1 MRRASWVRT
10 PKTRL
15 STQDAPF
22 SEVCALVLKD
32 ILHLEDYRGMCPL
45 QSLHTYQAC
54 AKQSQFSTNQH
65 LNLHGGEKSFRKFEG
80 RTSLMKGHTVRV
92 SEKLSMR
99 MTSRSAWIFSITS
112 PAGNH
117 AGERN
122 AGMTSTTG
130 RTIREAN
137 MGHLS
142 TQNTN
147 LFSTNRSTLE
157 NSFMSAVGKPLDKGL
172 TSNTRVHTG
181 EKPYECH
188 QCGNAFSNHTILTNH
203 ERIHTGERPYEHTE
217 CGNAFS
223 QKAHLIKH
231 QRVHT
236 GEKPYECSKCG
247 KVFSQMFNLRQ
258 HQRVHTG
265 ERPYKCSEYGK
276 SFSQNSVLIQH
287 QRIHTGEKPY
297 GCTECGR
304 FFSQMSTLNQYQK
317 VHIRKAI

>member
-80 RTSLMKGHTVRV
+80 RASLMKGHTVRV

-172 TSNTRVHTG
+172 TSNTREFTL
-181 EKPYECH
+181 EKSLMSAISVGTHSAITPSLQTMKEFTLEK
-188 QCGNAFSNHTILTNH
+188 GLMNTLNVGMPSAKRLTLLSTREFTLAKSRTSAAN
-203 ERIHTGERPYEHTE
+203 
-217 CGNAFS
+217 
-223 QKAHLIKH
+223 
-231 QRVHT
+231 V
-236 GEKPYECSKCG
+236 
-247 KVFSQMFNLRQ
+247 
-258 HQRVHTG
+258 
-265 ERPYKCSEYGK
+265 GK
-276 SFSQNSVLIQH
+276 SLVRCSI
-287 QRIHTGEKPY
+287 
-297 GCTECGR
+297 
-304 FFSQMSTLNQYQK
+304 
-317 VHIRKAI
+317 